1 MVGADLFEVAY
12 YGATSQKIFFD
23 QIMNGEMEAG
33 IPYIFLPKEGV
44 SQLGVYY
51 TDAAG
56 STAGNRN
63 GLYGSYTTE
72 VLTRN
77 DGNYV
82 LYNNQYLYV
91 GDESTNVK
99 VGANRAYIKL
109 AEITPIEPAL
119 APGRRRVSMGVI
131 GAPQVTTGVG
141 ELNADETPIKVMID
155 GQLYIIRGEKM
166 YDATGR
172 LVK

>member
-1 MVGADLFEVAY
+1 M
-12 YGATSQKIFFD
+12 
-23 QIMNGEMEAG
+23 
-33 IPYIFLPKEGV
+33 
-44 SQLGVYY
+44 
-51 TDAAG
+51 
-56 STAGNRN
+56 
-63 GLYGSYTTE
+63 
-72 VLTRN
+72 
-77 DGNYV
+77 
-82 LYNNQYLYV
+82 YV